1 MAAPDKLIRLDP
13 TKRVLFLTKDLDL
26 IGKQLRG
33 EVDLRM
39 EDLRVED
46 LLDDI
51 NTDVMTP
58 AWVCF
63 NHRPEDIALNAYA
76 GLMQDGRRVFGER
89 ALMDGGFEVIVS
101 GYRKGTGSSR
111 ETAPQCEK
119 WCGIRLVIAASFAP
133 IHERN
138 NINLGQLMGDHGQL
152 VRLQRGEALPLRE
165 FTRRYDPVTRLILEL
180 GGLFPFSKA
189 LLEGRISVPRP
200 DTAPRPMNIAEKILA
215 AHLVG
220 GPGAVKPGDVA
231 MAKVDAGY
239 SHEFTTAQVH
249 HFLQQEF
256 GAGYTV
262 PDPSKFAVF
271 EDHLLYADGVKR
283 MAPFADKIATLRRLQ
298 TEFMRH
304 TGVRDYQ
311 ARNGISPGICHEVAR
326 RDFIDPGDFVQAT
339 DSHTCMG
346 GGNNALAWGVGATE
360 YAALIA
366 SGATFVQVPES
377 IRFELVGSLAPDV
390 TAKDVM
396 LHILANH
403 ARQELTLDRVM
414 EFGGPGLHALSLDE
428 RATLA
433 NMATECTAKAGVCE
447 GDERLVEWIL
457 ENRPRV
463 ARKPGYVS
471 LQAGSVG
478 SAAPTEA
485 ERDALRAR
493 LVAPDK
499 GATYAGGMHVIDLGK
514 LRPMVAHPGDP
525 DRGIPSDPTNGAL
538 VAEIGE
544 VKIDIAYAGSCTA
557 GKVDDF
563 EMYARVLKDAL
574 DAGRKVA
581 PGVQLFIQYGSEATA
596 EVARSRGW
604 DKVFE
609 QVGAQLINPGCGA
622 CIGCGPGV
630 SETREQVTV
639 SAINRNF
646 QGRSGPGKLYLASP
660 LTVAA
665 SAIEGRIVSYRPGMF
680 ARREAVGTR

>member
-1 MAAPDKLIRLDP
+1 MSAPPKLIRLTP
-13 TKRVLFLTKDLDL
+13 GKRVLFLTKDLDL
-26 IGKQLRG
+26 IARQLRG
-33 EVDLRM
+33 EVDLAM
-39 EDLRVED
+39 ADLRVED

-76 GLMQDGRRVFGER
+76 GLMKDGRRVFGER
-89 ALMDGGFEVIVS
+89 ALLDGGFEVIVS
-101 GYRKGTGSSR
+101 GQRKGTGSSR

-138 NINLGQLMGDHGQL
+138 NINLGQLMGDHAQL
-152 VRLQRGEALPLRE
+152 VRLQAGEALPLDE
-165 FTRRYDPVTRLILEL
+165 FTGRYDPVTRLILEL

-189 LLEGRISVPRP
+189 LLEGRITVPRP
-200 DTAPRPMNIAEKILA
+200 ATAPRPQTIAEKVLG

-220 GPGAVKPGDVA
+220 GPGPVKPGDVA
-231 MAKVDAGY
+231 MARVDGGY

-256 GAGYTV
+256 GAGYRV
-262 PDPSKFAVF
+262 VNPDKFAVF

-311 ARNGISPGICHEVAR
+311 ARAGISPGICHEVAR
-326 RDFIDPGDFVQAT
+326 RDFIDPGDFIQAT

-346 GGNNALAWGVGATE
+346 GGNNAITWGVGATE

-366 SGATFVQVPES
+366 SGATFVEVPQS
-377 IRFELVGSLAPDV
+377 IRFELTGRLAPEC
-390 TAKDVM
+390 TAKDVI
-396 LHILANH
+396 LWILAHH

-414 EFGGPGLHALSLDE
+414 EFGGPGLATLSMDE

-433 NMATECTAKAGVCE
+433 NMATECTAKTGVCE
-447 GDERLVEWIL
+447 GDEALVEWIAAA
-457 ENRPRV
+457 RPG
-463 ARKPGYVS
+463 ADK
-471 LQAGSVG
+471 A
-478 SAAPTEA
+478 
-485 ERDALRAR
+485 ALRSK
-493 LVAPDK
+493 LLKPDP
-499 GATYAGGMHVIDLGK
+499 GATYDGGVHVIDLSSI
-514 LRPMVAHPGDP
+514 RPMVAHPGDP

-538 VAEIGE
+538 VADIGA
-544 VKIDIAYAGSCTA
+544 VRIDIAYAGSCTA

-563 EMYARVLKDAL
+563 AMYARVLQDAL
-574 DAGRKVA
+574 DAGRRVA
-581 PGVQLFIQYGSEATA
+581 DGVQLFIQYGSEATA
-596 EVARSRGW
+596 QVARARGW

-609 QVGAQLINPGCGA
+609 RAGATLINPGCGA

-630 SETREQVTV
+630 SERADQVTV

-646 QGRSGPGKLYLASP
+646 QGRSGPGKLWLASP

-680 ARREAVGTR
+680 RQAAGAAR